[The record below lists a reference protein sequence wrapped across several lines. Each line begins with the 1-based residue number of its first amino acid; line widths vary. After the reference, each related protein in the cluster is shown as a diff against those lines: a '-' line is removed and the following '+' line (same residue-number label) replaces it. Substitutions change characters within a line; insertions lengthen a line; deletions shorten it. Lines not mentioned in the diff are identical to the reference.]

1 MQRWAAA
8 IALVAVALTGCG
20 GGDKRADA
28 EEPEG
33 MYTVDIVDASF
44 PVRQRLADQTSMDIT
59 VRNADS
65 KRVPNV
71 AVTIESAEGAAP
83 ASPFGQ
89 ASSQTGLADPSRPI
103 WVVDAAP
110 RGGTTA
116 YTNTWSLG
124 PLQSGQSK
132 TFSWRVTAVKPG
144 THTVRYKVAAGLGG
158 KAKAQLAGGQ
168 RPVGSFTVNIDRKP
182 ANQRV
187 DDAGNVVPEGR
198 RTAP

>member
-1 MQRWAAA
+1 MRRWPAA
-8 IALVAVALTGCG
+8 IALGAVALTGCG

-44 PVRQRLADQTSMDIT
+44 PARQRLADQTSMDIT

-65 KRVPNV
+65 KRLPNV
-71 AVTIESAEGAAP
+71 AVTIESAQGSPP

-89 ASSQTGLADPSRPI
+89 ASSQTGLADPSRPVWI
-103 WVVDAAP
+103 VEAGP

-124 PLQSGQSK
+124 PLDSGQSK
-132 TFSWRVTAVKPG
+132 TFTWRVTAVRPG
-144 THTVRYKVAAGLGG
+144 MHTVRYRVAAGLGG
-158 KAKAQLAGGQ
+158 KAQAQLAGGQ
-168 RPVGSFTVNIDRKP
+168 RPVGSFTVSIDRKP
-182 ANQRV
+182 ANERV
-187 DDAGNVVPEGR
+187 DDAGNVVPSR
-198 RTAP
+198 RRSP